1 MLARNGVLYTTTF
14 RMRTPPAPPVR
25 TAKRSCRTLPLLP
38 RVPSVARS
46 GAPQSGR
53 DAHGGLE
60 KTRRFPR
67 KVDFQAARGPR
78 WDTLRNNRF
87 PHRKGSRNAFFG
99 PSYLGN
105 PSVTDCQPK
114 GSKRARF
121 ARSLA
126 SARSLAQRAGLS
138 QIKVFGPL
146 ALGLFCGKPPP
157 PILVVG
163 IPLGEG
169 KLGRWRAPL

>member
-1 MLARNGVLYTTTF
+1 MIPTLRMRTLPAPPVRTAKRSCRTLPLLPPSRLSRDPARPSPIVMPVAPRKNPISHLAPAPYFPLLGDTRFRDAPAF
-14 RMRTPPAPPVR
+14 RMRTLPAPPVR

-87 PHRKGSRNAFFG
+87 PHRKGSRNAFSG
-99 PSYLGN
+99 PRTSG
-105 PSVTDCQPK
+105 TQ
-114 GSKRARF
+114 A
-121 ARSLA
+121 
-126 SARSLAQRAGLS
+126 
-138 QIKVFGPL
+138 
-146 ALGLFCGKPPP
+146 
-157 PILVVG
+157 
-163 IPLGEG
+163 
-169 KLGRWRAPL
+169 